1 MPLKTKSLSY
11 YSWLRADLEKPFH
24 GSLGSVGTQQFWGH
38 TKMFKHCR
46 KILFADFFCQLN
58 KNCHLFFFCP
68 IAVACGWNWGRKE
81 GSAKNDPDLKMHW
94 CRCRYRSQFKTTTTT
109 KVGEAHE
116 TYNNLAIK
124 RGRPASRASDFVW
137 EVSFHAEPWLDVIF
151 WPRDQQRQQWNLKW
165 LKWWERKCG
174 CVIDKPGVTERS
186 KCGGKE
192 RKDYFPNWKRN
203 QTILPANESW
213 RTSTAV
219 FSALVRK
226 WKPLLSNGIAWLS
239 GEVNVQCDR
248 GSGLIAQLPEV

>member
-1 MPLKTKSLSY
+1 
-11 YSWLRADLEKPFH
+11 
-24 GSLGSVGTQQFWGH
+24 
-38 TKMFKHCR
+38 MFKHCR

-116 TYNNLAIK
+116 TYNNLTIN

-186 KCGGKE
+186 KCGGKKGRIILQIE
-192 RKDYFPNWKRN
+192 NATRLFC
-203 QTILPANESW
+203 QTTKVDVLPLQYSQHWWENGSPCIEW
-213 RTSTAV
+213 HCMTFWWGKCAV
-219 FSALVRK
+219 
-226 WKPLLSNGIAWLS
+226 W
-239 GEVNVQCDR
+239 
-248 GSGLIAQLPEV
+248 SGLGANCSITRGVSK

>member
-1 MPLKTKSLSY
+1 
-11 YSWLRADLEKPFH
+11 
-24 GSLGSVGTQQFWGH
+24 
-38 TKMFKHCR
+38 MFKHCR

-116 TYNNLAIK
+116 TYNNLTIN

-137 EVSFHAEPWLDVIF
+137 EVSFHAEPWLDVIILTKRSAAAAVKF
-151 WPRDQQRQQWNLKW
+151 EMVKVVRKKVWVRDWQTWRDWAFKVR
-165 LKWWERKCG
+165 RKE
-174 CVIDKPGVTERS
+174 K
-186 KCGGKE
+186 
-192 RKDYFPNWKRN
+192 KDYFANWKRN
-203 QTILPANESW
+203 QTILPDNESW

-226 WKPLLSNGIAWLS
+226 WKYRMALHDFL
-239 GEVNVQCDR
+239 VR
-248 GSGLIAQLPEV
+248 